1 MSAARSRVLLE
12 IDGLI
17 LQNLRSE
24 ASSVTRVEG
33 TDNGKENIHG
43 LIPSKDED
51 ELLSDLTQRLVLSEK
66 TPQSQREAQEGLSNN
81 VANLSTEFEE
91 DASSNGSYDEDYSEE
106 DSEEDSEEG
115 SEEDSGSEDEDDRNH
130 NEFELLAAERVL
142 SRTLAMANS
151 DPDLGMAADIRMSS
165 I

>member
-106 DSEEDSEEG
+106 DSEEG
-115 SEEDSGSEDEDDRNH
+115 SEDDSGSEDEDDRNH